1 MKTKFFAFV
10 AITALCVAAC
20 IQESLSGAYNVGEEV
35 AISFTVEAPGAIAT
49 KAFSDG
55 TTAAKSDLQYAVYP
69 AGKENAEPLIVDKK
83 GFTDGLKTTVEITLV
98 RNKEYDVI
106 FWAQNEN
113 APYTFDAKTRS
124 VTIDYKG
131 TEEKGIPANDETL
144 DAFYFTVKGYKGG
157 DATPSVKL
165 YRPFAQINVGA
176 NDMTAAGIAGYTAG
190 TSSMTVAEVVPN
202 TINLYTGKVSGEA
215 TVNFT
220 PTAIPTGEE
229 FPVEG
234 YEYIAMN
241 YILAAD
247 AEEPTTTTVSFVI
260 SSDNENNIEFT
271 LGNIPVQ
278 RNYQTNL
285 YGSILTEDTVWNIEI
300 NPIYNNKEEDTE
312 FNKPIQ

>member
-10 AITALCVAAC
+10 AIAALCVASC
-20 IQESLSGAYNVGEEV
+20 TQESLSGAYNAGEEV
-35 AISFTVEAPGAIAT
+35 TLSFVVEAPGAIAT

-69 AGKENAEPLIVDKK
+69 AGKEDAQPLIVDKK
-83 GFTDGLKTTVEITLV
+83 EFTDGLKTTVEITLV

-106 FWAQNEN
+106 FWAQNEA

-131 TEEKGIPANDETL
+131 AEEKGIPANDETL

-157 DATPSVKL
+157 DATTSVKL
-165 YRPFAQINVGA
+165 SRPFAQINVGA
-176 NDMTAAGIAGYTAG
+176 NDMKAAEIAGYTAG
-190 TSSMTVAEVVPN
+190 KSSMTVANVVPN
-202 TINLYTGKVSGEA
+202 TINLYTEEVSGEA

-220 PTAIPTGEE
+220 PTAVPTGEK
-229 FPVEG
+229 FPVED

-241 YILAAD
+241 YILAAKD
-247 AEEPTTTTVSFVI
+247 QTTTTVSFVI

-271 LGNIPVQ
+271 IGNVPVR

-285 YGSILTEDTVWNIEI
+285 YGSILTTDTVWNVEI
-300 NPIYNNKEEDTE
+300 NPIYNNKETDTE
-312 FNKPIQ
+312 FNKPIL